1 MKIFCIIGSSG
12 SIATNI
18 QLKLLKR
25 KNIKI
30 YGCSRS
36 YYTLNKK
43 NFHHTIVDACNPKQV
58 NNWLKN
64 IFNKEKKI
72 DTLICLSGTTKG
84 GGLVINMNED
94 LEYENNFNNFLK
106 SVIISN
112 KEVLKYFIKRKS
124 CSIINFSSIS
134 YKKNLQGSS
143 VYSASKA
150 AVSSYTKILAKE
162 NLKFNI
168 NANVI
173 IPFLIDNKDTKKRGK
188 VWKDSILSLQDT
200 PKVKVE
206 TLVNLINFLTDKE
219 NYYITGQEISIGS
232 VL

>member
-1 MKIFCIIGSSG
+1 MKIICIIGSSG
-12 SIATNI
+12 SIAKKI
-18 QLKLLKR
+18 QLRLLKR

-36 YYTLNKK
+36 HFTLNKK
-43 NFHHTIVDACNPKQV
+43 NFFHTIVDACNTKEV

-72 DTLICLSGTTKG
+72 DTLICLSGTTRG
-84 GGLVINMNED
+84 GDLVINMNED
-94 LEYENNFNNFLK
+94 LEYETNFNNFLQ
-106 SVIISN
+106 SVIITN
-112 KEVLKYFIKRKS
+112 KEILKYFIKNKS
-124 CSIINFSSIS
+124 GSIINFSSIS

-150 AVSSYTKILAKE
+150 AVSSFTKILAKE

-168 NANVI
+168 NANII
-173 IPFLIDNKDTKKRGK
+173 IPFLIENKDTKQRGK
-188 VWKDSILSLQDT
+188 IWKESILSLQDI
-200 PKVKVE
+200 PEVKIE
-206 TLVNLINFLTDKE
+206 TLVNLINFLSDKE

-232 VL
+232 IS

>member
-1 MKIFCIIGSSG
+1 LKIICIIGSSG
-12 SIATNI
+12 SIAKKI

-25 KNIKI
+25 KDIKI
-30 YGCSRS
+30 YGCSRAHFK
-36 YYTLNKK
+36 LNKK
-43 NFHHTIVDACNPKQV
+43 NFLHTVVDACNAKEV

-64 IFNKEKKI
+64 IFSKEKKI
-72 DTLICLSGTTKG
+72 DALICLSGTTRG
-84 GGLVINMNED
+84 GDLVINMNED
-94 LEYENNFNNFLK
+94 LEYEINFNNFLK

-112 KEVLKYFIKRKS
+112 KEVLKYFIKNKS
-124 CSIINFSSIS
+124 GSIINFSSIS

-150 AVSSYTKILAKE
+150 AVSSFTKILAKE

-168 NANVI
+168 NANII
-173 IPFLIDNKDTKKRGK
+173 IPFLIENKDTKQRGK

-206 TLVNLINFLTDKE
+206 SLVNLINFLSDKE

-232 VL
+232 IS